1 MRGIIRLLA
10 GAAIAGWF
18 FYLWLGGGSLLSRDH
33 GASSPAKPS
42 AVHTSSQPA
51 APRARQTWGNMA
63 SLPDHF
69 ARHGSEF
76 GARNAEEYAGM
87 ASQFLQRA
95 KAEGLPAKIDGSG
108 VLRVFDPGSGAFG
121 AYNRDGTTKTFFK
134 PGRRGYFDR
143 QPGQTVNLRT
153 WR

>member
-1 MRGIIRLLA
+1 MA
-10 GAAIAGWF
+10 
-18 FYLWLGGGSLLSRDH
+18 DD
-33 GASSPAKPS
+33 
-42 AVHTSSQPA
+42 
-51 APRARQTWGNMA
+51 RATARETWGNMA

-69 ARHGSEF
+69 ARHGAGF
-76 GARNAEEYAGM
+76 GASNAEDYAAM
-87 ASQFLQRA
+87 AWQFLQRG
-95 KAEGLPAKIDGSG
+95 KAEGLPAKVDQSG
-108 VLRVFDPGSGAFG
+108 TLRVFDPGSGAFG

>member
-18 FYLWLGGGSLLSRDH
+18 LYLWLGGGGLFRGDQ
-33 GASSPAKPS
+33 GTAKPS
-42 AVHTSSQPA
+42 KSFTERSSSRTTVPA
-51 APRARQTWGNMA
+51 RETWGNMA

-76 GARNAEEYAGM
+76 GARNPEDYAGM
-87 ASQFLQRA
+87 AWQFLQRA
-95 KAEGLPAKIDGSG
+95 KAEGLPAKVDGSG

-143 QPGQTVNLRT
+143 QPGQPVNLRT
-153 WR
+153 AR